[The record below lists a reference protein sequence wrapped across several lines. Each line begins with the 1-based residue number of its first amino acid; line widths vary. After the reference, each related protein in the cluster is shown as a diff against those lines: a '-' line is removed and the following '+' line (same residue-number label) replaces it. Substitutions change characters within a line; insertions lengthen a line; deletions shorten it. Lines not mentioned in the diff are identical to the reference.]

1 MKMRCPFAFGPY
13 NPPASRWG
21 DQQSSTQQAMKT
33 QRFAGLEPKGFG
45 GWLLLA
51 MLGLVVMTAATI
63 VELHDPLKM
72 MLEWELLAVFVRP
85 ETHGWYR
92 AVIAMVGM
100 DVATGVFI
108 VAGMG
113 WLLLLAWRRSV
124 RFPVH
129 LQAWLLAIVVMRTI
143 AYLVGDHMTHA
154 IAIDVAI
161 PFDGVEIAVVAAAL
175 GIPYVRRSR
184 RVRNTFIAR

>member
-1 MKMRCPFAFGPY
+1 MTSITKHEPRRIGGSLLVALICLAAWALHTAIAMR
-13 NPPASRWG
+13 
-21 DQQSSTQQAMKT
+21 
-33 QRFAGLEPKGFG
+33 
-45 GWLLLA
+45 
-51 MLGLVVMTAATI
+51 
-63 VELHDPLKM
+63 DPLKL
-72 MLEWELLAVFVRP
+72 MLEWEVLAVFARP

-161 PFDGVEIAVVAAAL
+161 PFDGFEIAVVAAAL